1 MLSRWSVGT
10 GIAKSHGPH
19 RPQIWH
25 QGRCRTVGL
34 VCPTLD
40 APRRSVTELC
50 CPMVADM
57 IRTVFAQGNAKAA
70 SEQ

>member
-1 MLSRWSVGT
+1 M
-10 GIAKSHGPH
+10 PH
-19 RPQIWH
+19 LMTDASWH
-25 QGRCRTVGL
+25 QIGRSNSPAVS
-34 VCPTLD
+34 TLD